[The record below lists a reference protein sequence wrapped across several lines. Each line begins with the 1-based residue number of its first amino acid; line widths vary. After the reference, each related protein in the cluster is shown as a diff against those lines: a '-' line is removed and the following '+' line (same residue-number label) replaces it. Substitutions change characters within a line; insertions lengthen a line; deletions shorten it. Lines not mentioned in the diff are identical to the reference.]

1 MEMRLEIVVL
11 PVSDAGRAKAFY
23 ASMGW
28 RVDADALSEDLHFV
42 RMTPPG
48 SHCSIVFGEGVSAAL
63 PGTAQGLVLSVTDI
77 EASRADLRSR
87 GIDVSEI
94 FHDDGG
100 VFTHYDPQHRMPG
113 LDSRRRSSAS
123 FASFTDPD
131 GNTWL
136 LQESIPSIFTSGFS
150 APPA

>member
-1 MEMRLEIVVL
+1 MDMRLEIVVL
-11 PVSDAGRAKAFY
+11 PVSDASRTKAFY
-23 ASMGW
+23 AAMGW
-28 RVDADALSEDLHFV
+28 RIDADTMSEDLHFV

-48 SHCSIVFGEGVSAAL
+48 SQCSIVFGAGVSDAL

-87 GIDVSEI
+87 GVDVSEI

-100 VFTHYDPQHRMPG
+100 VFTHYDPQHRVPG

-136 LQESIPSIFTSGFS
+136 LQECVPPTFNSDYL
-150 APPA
+150 APMR